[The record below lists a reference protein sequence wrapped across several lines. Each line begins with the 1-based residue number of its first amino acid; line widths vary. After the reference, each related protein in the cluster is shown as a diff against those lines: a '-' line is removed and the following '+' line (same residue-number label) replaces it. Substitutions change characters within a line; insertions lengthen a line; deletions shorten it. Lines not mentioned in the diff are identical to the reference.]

1 MAFSKSFSL
10 TAALLVGL
18 FSFSVAQILTSQPP
32 PPQSQSLTNA
42 VETLS
47 DSGYFAMSLTIE
59 LIAETLI
66 HSTSSSADDT
76 IAALTIFSPPDSVF
90 AAVGQ
95 PSLRHLLL
103 HFSPLAL
110 SISAF
115 RSLPPGS
122 EIPNLSPSS
131 SLYIT
136 ASSSSDDHSQI
147 SINGVNIS
155 TSPIFDDGS
164 VIVFTVDDFFA
175 ANFTP
180 PVPAPINPSS
190 VNIFDCKL
198 RPFSMLNEASAVLKS
213 RGYSIMASFLD
224 LQLFGFMN
232 TSPIK
237 LTVFAPVD
245 GALIQFSGDVMVYQS
260 VLMRHVL
267 PCALNWTELN
277 EIGRGSGA
285 AFQDY
290 VKQFSMNVRS
300 ANSEVFVNGI
310 RISIPDMYHNDWVVI
325 HGLNDMIPLPD
336 EFEIRKE
343 FTLINRSYM
352 EVSPSSDHR
361 EF

>member
-10 TAALLVGL
+10 ATAVAVAVVGL
-18 FSFSVAQILTSQPP
+18 FSFSVAQIHTSQ
-32 PPQSQSLTNA
+32 SQALTNA
-42 VETLS
+42 VDTLS
-47 DSGYFAMSLTIE
+47 DSGYIAMSLTIE

-66 HSTSSSADDT
+66 HSTDDT
-76 IAALTIFSPPDSVF
+76 ITTLTIFSPPDSIF

-110 SISAF
+110 SISALS
-115 RSLPPGS
+115 SLPLGS

-131 SLYIT
+131 SLYIS
-136 ASSSSDDHSQI
+136 ASSSSSDDSHV
-147 SINGVNIS
+147 SINGVKIS

-190 VNIFDCKL
+190 LHIPDCKL
-198 RPFSMLNEASAVLKS
+198 RQFSMLNVASAVLKS

-224 LQLFGFMN
+224 LQLLGFMN
-232 TSPIK
+232 TPPIN

-245 GALIQFSGDVMVYQS
+245 GALIQFSGDLMVYQL

-277 EIGRGSGA
+277 ELGRGSGA

-300 ANSEVFVNGI
+300 ANGEVFVNGI

-325 HGLNDMIPLPD
+325 HGLNEMIPLPD
-336 EFEIRKE
+336 EFGIRTE
-343 FTLINRSYM
+343 STLKNRSYI
-352 EVSPSSDHR
+352 EVSPSLDL
-361 EF
+361 